1 MTPLL
6 RGIDHI
12 YLSVVDFHRSQAFYD
27 SVMRA
32 LGLKKGDKA
41 IAGEPHA
48 HYLAP
53 SFQLTIRPA
62 RGAEPFDAY
71 RPGLHHLCFQ
81 AENSAAVDECYRI
94 LAELG
99 AEPSRPALY
108 PEYNPEY
115 YATFFDDPDGIRLEV
130 VARTS
135 SRATIAERW
144 SDLHDFLNP
153 LAGLSD
159 REPGTDG

>member
-1 MTPLL
+1 MKPLL

-12 YLSVVDFHRSQAFYD
+12 YLSVTDFNRSEEFYD
-27 SVMRA
+27 TVMEA

-62 RGAEPFDAY
+62 RSGESFDAY
-71 RPGLHHLCFQ
+71 RAGLHHLCFQ
-81 AENSAAVDECYRI
+81 AESNGDVDECFRI
-94 LAELG
+94 LTDLG
-99 AEPSRPALY
+99 ARPSKPDHY

-115 YATFFDDPDGIRLEV
+115 YATFFSDPDDIRLEV

-135 SRATIAERW
+135 SRVTIADRW
-144 SDLHDFLNP
+144 DDLQDFLNP
-153 LAGLSD
+153 LAGLTE
-159 REPGTDG
+159 RERST